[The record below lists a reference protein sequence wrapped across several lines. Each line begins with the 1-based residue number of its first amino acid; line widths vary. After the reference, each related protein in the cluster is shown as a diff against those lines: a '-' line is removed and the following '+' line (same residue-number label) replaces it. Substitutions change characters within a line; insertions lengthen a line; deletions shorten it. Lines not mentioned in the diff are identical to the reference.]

1 MTKPLYLLLSLILIY
16 SCNNP
21 EEGRLAP
28 VDSVR
33 SDTNYINIG
42 AIKMELDTA
51 YNVDIPD
58 MVTNVFDR
66 SMGQINELIELCRIA
81 QRQRDSIY
89 RVLQRVRMDRYSSDG
104 EGITLAP
111 GESMSF
117 SIPLTIDT
125 TRWERVPPRLEEESY
140 HPVSIKV
147 IYPDTNVFRYR
158 VRLPDGAVVDTFLPR
173 PNVIPDTVKPVI
185 KSQKI
190 SNKRYNHVDSL
201 IQYDDAQLIIYKGK
215 SGIRTVDTVYG
226 GGVIMKSADV
236 MIQVDEPLRKKWRVI
251 NHVQ

>member
-1 MTKPLYLLLSLILIY
+1 MKPLYLLLSLLLIY
-16 SCNNP
+16 SCDNP
-21 EEGRLAP
+21 EEGRPAP
-28 VDSVR
+28 VDTVKHEIIVAGDGLGS
-33 SDTNYINIG
+33 
-42 AIKMELDTA
+42 ADTA

-66 SMGQINELIELCRIA
+66 SMGQINELIELCYIA

-89 RVLQRVRMDRYSSDG
+89 SVLQRERMERYFSDE

-117 SIPLTIDT
+117 SMPITIDT
-125 TRWERVPPRLEEESY
+125 ITWERVPPKPEEESY
-140 HPVSIKV
+140 PPVSIRV

-158 VRLPDGAVVDTFLPR
+158 ARLPDGTVVDTVLPR

-215 SGIRTVDTVYG
+215 NGKRTVDTVYG
-226 GGVIMKSADV
+226 GGVIMKSVDV
-236 MIQVDEPLRKKWRVI
+236 IIQKF
-251 NHVQ
+251 